1 MPVEI
6 ERKFLLKN
14 DNWRQHTEQS
24 TRIRQG
30 YLGAI
35 AKASVRIRIEGD
47 NANINIKSAGLS
59 MRRMEYEYSIP
70 LDEANEMLDKLCEH
84 PQIDKLR
91 HIVKH
96 GKHVWEIDE
105 FFGDNAGLVVAE
117 IELGDEVEMF
127 YMPSWA
133 GEEVTQDPRYYNVN
147 LVKHPFK
154 DW

>member
-14 DNWRQHTEQS
+14 DSWRQHIEHS
-24 TRIRQG
+24 ARIRQG

-35 AKASVRIRIEGD
+35 AKASVRIRVEGD
-47 NANINIKSAGLS
+47 KANINIKSAELT

-70 LDEANEMLDKLCEH
+70 LDEANEMLDKLCES
-84 PQIDKLR
+84 PQIDKQR

-96 GKHVWEIDE
+96 GQHVWEIDE
-105 FFGDNAGLVVAE
+105 FFGDNAGLIVAE
-117 IELGDEVEMF
+117 VELAAENESFAVPD
-127 YMPSWA
+127 WA
-133 GEEVTQDPRYYNVN
+133 GADVTHDPRYYNVN

-154 DW
+154 NW